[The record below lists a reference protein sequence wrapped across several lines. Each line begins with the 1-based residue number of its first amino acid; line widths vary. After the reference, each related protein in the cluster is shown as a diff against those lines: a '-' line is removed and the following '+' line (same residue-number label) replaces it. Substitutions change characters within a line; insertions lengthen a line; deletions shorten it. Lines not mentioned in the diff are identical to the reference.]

1 MVTILSF
8 DVGVKNLAYC
18 LFEYHNLKDFQIHE
32 WNILDLVCDTEVARK
47 GGISLNNQCD
57 VLLRRLKDLFE
68 TTHIDYVLIENQ
80 PVLKNPTMKTI
91 QIIIYTYFRMLK
103 VNEEKS
109 IIDVIL
115 VNANNK
121 VKFVTTVLSKKPEM
135 NIVVSPVP
143 SEPSSSTTKGRL
155 RYKHNKEVAVN
166 GTRGLLE
173 YLNHHDSLAYFC
185 SCKKKDDLADT
196 LLQGLY
202 YAHNVLRIG

>member
-18 LFEYHNLKDFQIHE
+18 LFEYHNLEDFQIQE
-32 WNILDLVCDTEVARK
+32 WNILDLVCDVVVERK
-47 GGISLNNQCD
+47 SGISLNNQCD
-57 VLLRRLKDLFE
+57 VLLCKLKELFE

-109 IIDVIL
+109 ITDVVF

-143 SEPSSSTTKGRL
+143 SEPSSSNNGRS

-166 GTRGLLE
+166 GTRCLLQ
-173 YLNHHDSLAYFC
+173 YVNHNDSLNYFC

-196 LLQGLY
+196 FLQGLY
-202 YAHNVLRIG
+202 YAHNVLRVG